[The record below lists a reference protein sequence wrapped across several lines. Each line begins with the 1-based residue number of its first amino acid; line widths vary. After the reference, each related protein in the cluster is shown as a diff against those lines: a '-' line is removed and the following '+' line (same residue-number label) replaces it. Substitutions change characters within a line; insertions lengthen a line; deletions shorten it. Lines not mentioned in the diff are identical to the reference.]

1 MSSRSSIISRKAKR
15 LGLLTISCMAALT
28 VAVPAVAAPSSS
40 YIGRAFG
47 AAQDLARTHANRAHP
62 DQFKDTFAIHQLG
75 AVVGARVDNRAIAA
89 SAGCKPDDPCRSV
102 ALSFQIVT
110 MAGSNVRLS
119 ASNIGR
125 AVNYECPGCQT
136 LAVAYQF
143 IVSTPRPFT
152 LSDTAKGQLEAIED
166 QLDAL
171 RDSQEPIALI
181 HKCADSLA
189 DEVKAILNREAAA
202 APRGPVVHPLDTFQP
217 TVTMH
222 SHFDQQ
228 D

>member
-1 MSSRSSIISRKAKR
+1 MSSRSSIISRNAKR
-15 LGLLTISCMAALT
+15 LGLLTISCMTALT
-28 VAVPAVAAPSSS
+28 VAVPAGAAPSSS
-40 YIGRAFG
+40 YVGT
-47 AAQDLARTHANRAHP
+47 AAYDLARTHANRAHP

-75 AVVGARVDNRAIAA
+75 AVVAAHVDNRAIAA
-89 SAGCKPDDPCRSV
+89 SAGCKPHDPCRSV

-110 MAGSNVRLS
+110 LAGSHVRLI

-136 LAVAYQF
+136 FAGAYQF

-152 LSDTAKGQLEAIED
+152 LSPDVKSKLDAIEGQLD
-166 QLDAL
+166 DL
-171 RDSQEPIALI
+171 RDSQNSIADI
-181 HKCADSLA
+181 RERADSLA
-189 DEVKAILNREAAA
+189 DQVKAILNDAAAA